1 MAAWIQ
7 VVVFQLPTVIE
18 LPAETA
24 ATDAESITVLVGEQL
39 QDDYQVIDLTVAPS
53 TTKTHSN
60 LVSTALLAHIEFLEA
75 ECSRLPNS
83 RRKSQHFGIR

>member
-39 QDDYQVIDLTVAPS
+39 QDDYQVINLTVAPS
-53 TTKTHSN
+53 TTEAHSN
-60 LVSTALLAHIEFLEA
+60 LVSTALLARIEFLET